1 VAAIGTR
8 DQDRACRSDLAPDRR
23 HYDYCDEAEVVL
35 FQVCRFG
42 PKKTFAQRAPDG
54 DGGWRVGPDG
64 FRGSK
69 GAISFF
75 SITAKQLTTADN
87 AEPKDNRRLEPT
99 PISGFSQGKRYL
111 DAAIKKT
118 RAAGSDE
125 NWLKARADGLLAPAR
140 S

>member
-1 VAAIGTR
+1 MGAGPGTPYVYPNR
-8 DQDRACRSDLAPDRR
+8 RWRCCDR
-23 HYDYCDEAEVVL
+23 
-35 FQVCRFG
+35 
-42 PKKTFAQRAPDG
+42 
-54 DGGWRVGPDG
+54 

-75 SITAKQLTTADN
+75 STTAKQLTTADN
-87 AEPKDNRRLEPT
+87 AEPKDNRRREPT
-99 PISGFSQGKRYL
+99 PVSGFSQGKRYL